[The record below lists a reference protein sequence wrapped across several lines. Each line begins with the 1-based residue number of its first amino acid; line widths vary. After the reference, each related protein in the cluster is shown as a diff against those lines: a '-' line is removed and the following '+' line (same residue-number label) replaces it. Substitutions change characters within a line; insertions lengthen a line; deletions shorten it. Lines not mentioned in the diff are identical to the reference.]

1 MPNEARND
9 DASKAMLIPE
19 GKDASQAVAS
29 PEGTSKTYVV
39 KKGDSLSEIAQREM
53 GDGDRWQELYQANKA
68 AIGDDPD
75 LIHPGLE
82 LTIPA

>member
-1 MPNEARND
+1 MPNEARSD

-19 GKDASQAVAS
+19 GA
-29 PEGTSKTYVV
+29 TKTYVV

-53 GDGDRWQELYQANKA
+53 GDGDRWKELYEANKA

-82 LTIPA
+82 LTIPS

>member
-1 MPNEARND
+1 MPNEARSD
-9 DASKAMLIPE
+9 DA
-19 GKDASQAVAS
+19 GTASGNMAVEPAG
-29 PEGTSKTYVV
+29 GTKTYVV
-39 KKGDSLSEIAQREM
+39 KSGDSLSEIAQREM
-53 GDGDRWQELYQANKA
+53 GDGDRWKELYEANKA

>member
-1 MPNEARND
+1 MPNEARSD

-19 GKDASQAVAS
+19 GKDSSSAVQA
-29 PEGTSKTYVV
+29 PEGTTKTYVV
-39 KKGDSLSEIAQREM
+39 KSGDSLSEIAQREM
-53 GDGDRWQELYQANKA
+53 GDGDRWKELYEANKA

>member
-1 MPNEARND
+1 MPNEARSD
-9 DASKAMLIPE
+9 DA
-19 GKDASQAVAS
+19 GTASDTTAVEPS
-29 PEGTSKTYVV
+29 GETKSYVV

-53 GDGDRWQELYQANKA
+53 GDGDRWKELYEANKS

-75 LIHPGLE
+75 MIHPGTE

>member
-9 DASKAMLIPE
+9 DASKAMLIPDGQE
-19 GKDASQAVAS
+19 SGKAVLA
-29 PEGTSKTYVV
+29 PEGATKTYVV
-39 KKGDSLSEIAQREM
+39 KSGDNLSEIAQREM
-53 GDGDRWQELYQANKA
+53 GDGDRWKELYEANKA

>member
-1 MPNEARND
+1 MPNEARSD
-9 DASKAMLIPE
+9 DAGKASANM
-19 GKDASQAVAS
+19 AVEPAV
-29 PEGTSKTYVV
+29 ETKTYVV

-53 GDGDRWQELYQANKA
+53 GDGDRWKELYEANKA

-82 LTIPA
+82 LTIPS